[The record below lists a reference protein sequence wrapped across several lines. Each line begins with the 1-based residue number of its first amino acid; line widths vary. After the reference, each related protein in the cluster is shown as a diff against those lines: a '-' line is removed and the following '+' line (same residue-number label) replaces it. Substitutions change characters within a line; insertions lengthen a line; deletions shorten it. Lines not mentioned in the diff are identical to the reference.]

1 MPAPDFVLHLR
12 ERIGHDPLWLSG
24 ATAVVVDPS
33 TGSGGAGDRLLLV
46 RRADTG
52 EWSPVAGIVEPGEHS
67 ADAAVREVWEEARVH
82 AVVEKLA
89 AVGVTQEYEYPNGD
103 RSRYTDHTY
112 LLRYVSGE
120 AAVGDDE
127 SLDVGWFR
135 RDALPPMPDRYVR
148 RIERA
153 LAGRPDTILVR
164 DAEV

>member
-1 MPAPDFVLHLR
+1 MPTPDFVLRLR
-12 ERIGHDPLWLSG
+12 ESIGHAPLWLTG
-24 ATAVVVDPS
+24 ATAVVVD
-33 TGSGGAGDRLLLV
+33 GDALLLV

-82 AVVEKLA
+82 AVVVKLA

-112 LLRYVSGE
+112 LLRFVSGD
-120 AAVGDDE
+120 ASVGDDE
-127 SLDVGWFR
+127 SLEVGWFPR
-135 RDALPPMPDRYVR
+135 AALPPMPARYAS
-148 RIERA
+148 RIARA
-153 LAGRPDTILVR
+153 LDPRPDTVLVR